1 MKNQELYSVKISA
14 LKFMNK
20 VCDALMTNCEN
31 IDYQDDAIES
41 INESQNLE

>member
-1 MKNQELYSVKISA
+1 
-14 LKFMNK
+14 MNK

-41 INESQNLE
+41 INESQNLEQHLTVKNLQ